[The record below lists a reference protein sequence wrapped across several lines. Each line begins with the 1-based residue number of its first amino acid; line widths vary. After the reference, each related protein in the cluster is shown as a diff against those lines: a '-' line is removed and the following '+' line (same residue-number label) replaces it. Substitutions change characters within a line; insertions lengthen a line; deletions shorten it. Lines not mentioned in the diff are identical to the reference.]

1 MILTLNCYK
10 LKDYSNMKNLLSFLI
25 HLVALS
31 KSLQIVLNIDILEN
45 KEKRSLKTKNYYIKT
60 T

>member
-1 MILTLNCYK
+1 
-10 LKDYSNMKNLLSFLI
+10 MKNLLSFLI